1 MATKKKSNIGD
12 KVKTILKNTAKQTGK
27 DLLMLGTIVGP
38 GKAVKAAKTVSTI
51 KASKKAAAVK
61 KAAVRTETV
70 RIAKNSVKVK
80 PASKPKPNKP
90 NEAKILY
97 KVGDSGGRAYNK
109 ALKEYDSMPEAGR
122 FGSAAERQAMAI
134 EAMSKAPVGR
144 RTSIAASKLSGSKP
158 IKKSAAVRKNRAIV
172 ETDSSGRVIK
182 NSKLASTRLRREAI
196 KKKFKK

>member
-1 MATKKKSNIGD
+1 MATKKKSSVGD
-12 KVKTILKNTAKQTGK
+12 NVKTIFKNTVKQTGK

-90 NEAKILY
+90 NEAKMLY
-97 KVGDSGGRAYNK
+97 KVRDSGGRAYNK

-122 FGSAAERQAMAI
+122 FGSATERQAMAI

-144 RTSIAASKLSGSKP
+144 RTSIQGRKLNEAEARKVTNPDVSKRAVRSMGRGTKTIKINSAPK
-158 IKKSAAVRKNRAIV
+158 KKSK
-172 ETDSSGRVIK
+172 
-182 NSKLASTRLRREAI
+182 
-196 KKKFKK
+196 